1 MHYFN
6 NPIKTYNKTVLP
18 YGLDTDPIVKSM
30 HCDQHVLFYHSKFN
44 HQLINYQQKLQ
55 DFCNWANNRDVI
67 LNSAADGDLDWIA
80 NIVKFNMWVTDIKT
94 QGIVKPM
101 LIYYDGEFTSGTGES
116 RLRTLECIPEVAH
129 VTAFITTHQQHAHK
143 FSHLEQ
149 VTRFA
154 RFAEICKAT
163 LGQQFMF
170 RFTDANA
177 PWGLDWYEYDSE
189 LTRVV
194 TPSQD
199 YCVSAVRQYLE
210 QYPDTVF
217 NKDWFV
223 KLVDWQGMKE
233 SNPR

>member
-1 MHYFN
+1 MEYWN

-18 YGLDTDPIVKSM
+18 YGLDTDPIVESM
-30 HCDQHVLFYHSKFN
+30 HNKEHCLFYHSKFN
-44 HQLINYQQKLQ
+44 HRLINYQQKLQ

-67 LNSAADGDLDWIA
+67 LNSAAAGDLDWIA

-101 LIYYDGEFTSGTGES
+101 LIYYDGEFICGTGES

-143 FSHLEQ
+143 FSHLEP

-194 TPSQD
+194 TPSQE

-223 KLVDWQGMKE
+223 KLVDW
-233 SNPR
+233 SDYN

>member
-1 MHYFN
+1 MNYWN

-18 YGLDTDPIVKSM
+18 HPLDTDPIVKSM
-30 HCDQHVLFYHSKFN
+30 HNKEHCLFYHSKFN
-44 HQLINYQQKLQ
+44 HQLVNYQHRFKDLC
-55 DFCNWANNRDVI
+55 DWSNNRDK
-67 LNSAADGDLDWIA
+67 NFFANKDNHNQIA
-80 NIVKFNMWVTDIKT
+80 RIVKLNMWVADIKA

-143 FSHLEQ
+143 FSHLES

-170 RFTDANA
+170 RFTDINA

-194 TPSQD
+194 TPSQE

-223 KLVDWQGMKE
+223 KLVDW
-233 SNPR
+233 SDYN

>member
-55 DFCNWANNRDVI
+55 DFCNWANIRTEDFLLDSSNFYDIANLVK
-67 LNSAADGDLDWIA
+67 LNLWIA
-80 NIVKFNMWVTDIKT
+80 DIKA

-101 LIYYDGEFTSGTGES
+101 LIYYDGEFTCGTGES

-143 FSHLEQ
+143 FLHLEP

-177 PWGLDWYEYDSE
+177 PWGLDWYEYDSDK
-189 LTRVV
+189 TRAI

-199 YCVSAVRQYLE
+199 YCVEVFGKYL
-210 QYPDTVF
+210 QQHPDTVF
-217 NKDWFV
+217 SPEWFSQ
-223 KLVDWQGMKE
+223 LVDWNHYK
-233 SNPR
+233 NY

>member
-1 MHYFN
+1 MDYWN

-18 YGLDTDPIVKSM
+18 YGLDTDPIVESM
-30 HCDQHVLFYHSKFN
+30 HNKEHCLFYHSKFN
-44 HQLINYQQKLQ
+44 HRLINYQQKLQ
-55 DFCNWANNRDVI
+55 DLCDWANIRTEDFLLDSSNFYDIANLVK
-67 LNSAADGDLDWIA
+67 LNLWIA
-80 NIVKFNMWVTDIKT
+80 DIKA

-143 FSHLEQ
+143 FSHLEP

-177 PWGLDWYEYDSE
+177 PWGLDWYEYDSAQ
-189 LTRVV
+189 TRAV
-194 TPSQD
+194 TPRQD
-199 YCVSAVRQYLE
+199 YCVEVFGKYL
-210 QYPDTVF
+210 QQHPDTVF
-217 NKDWFV
+217 SPEWFSQ
-223 KLVDWQGMKE
+223 LVDWNHYK
-233 SNPR
+233 NY

>member
-1 MHYFN
+1 MDYWN

-18 YGLDTDPIVKSM
+18 YGLDTDPIVESM
-30 HCDQHVLFYHSKFN
+30 HNKEHCLFYHSKFN
-44 HQLINYQQKLQ
+44 HRLINYQQKLQ
-55 DFCNWANNRDVI
+55 DLCDWANIRTEDFLLDSSNFYDIANLVK
-67 LNSAADGDLDWIA
+67 LNLWIA
-80 NIVKFNMWVTDIKT
+80 DIKA

-143 FSHLEQ
+143 FLHLEP

-154 RFAEICKAT
+154 RFAEICRAT

-177 PWGLDWYEYDSE
+177 PWGLDWYEYDSAQ
-189 LTRVV
+189 TRAV
-194 TPSQD
+194 TPRQD
-199 YCVSAVRQYLE
+199 YCVEVFGKYL
-210 QYPDTVF
+210 QQHPDTVF
-217 NKDWFV
+217 SPEWFSQ
-223 KLVDWQGMKE
+223 LVDWNHYK
-233 SNPR
+233 NY

>member
-30 HCDQHVLFYHSKFN
+30 HRDQHVLFYHSKFN

-67 LNSAADGDLDWIA
+67 LNSAAAGDLDWIA

-143 FSHLEQ
+143 FSHLEP

-223 KLVDWQGMKE
+223 KLVDW
-233 SNPR
+233 SDYN

>member
-1 MHYFN
+1 M
-6 NPIKTYNKTVLP
+6 LP

-30 HCDQHVLFYHSKFN
+30 HNKEHCLFYHPKFN
-44 HQLINYQQKLQ
+44 HRLINYQQKLQ
-55 DFCNWANNRDVI
+55 DLCDWANIRTEDFLLDSSNFYDIANLVK
-67 LNSAADGDLDWIA
+67 LNLWIA
-80 NIVKFNMWVTDIKT
+80 DIKA

-101 LIYYDGEFTSGTGES
+101 LIYYDGEFTCGTGES

-143 FSHLEQ
+143 FLHLEP

-199 YCVSAVRQYLE
+199 YCVSAVRQYLY

-223 KLVDWQGMKE
+223 KLVDW
-233 SNPR
+233 SDYN

>member
-1 MHYFN
+1 MDYWN

-30 HCDQHVLFYHSKFN
+30 HNKEHCLFYHSKFN
-44 HQLINYQQKLQ
+44 HRLINYQQKLQ

-67 LNSAADGDLDWIA
+67 LNSAAAGDLDWIA

-143 FSHLEQ
+143 FSHLEP

-189 LTRVV
+189 LTRIV

-199 YCVSAVRQYLE
+199 YCVSAIRQYLE

-223 KLVDWQGMKE
+223 KLVDWQIY
-233 SNPR
+233 

>member
-1 MHYFN
+1 MDYWN
-6 NPIKTYNKTVLP
+6 NPIKTYTHTVLP
-18 YGLDTDPIVKSM
+18 YPPDTDPIVQSLHNGK
-30 HCDQHVLFYHSKFN
+30 HFLFWDSQFDHKQIVYT
-44 HQLINYQQKLQ
+44 QRLQ
-55 DFCNWANNRDVI
+55 DFCNWANNRDVV
-67 LNSAADGDLDWIA
+67 LNSKVAGDLDWIA

-94 QGIVKPM
+94 QGIIKPM
-101 LIYYDGEFTSGTGES
+101 LIYYNGEFTCGTGES
-116 RLRTLECIPEVAH
+116 RLRTLECIPKVAR
-129 VTAFITTHQQHAHK
+129 VTAFITTHQQHARE

-149 VTRFA
+149 ITTFA

-199 YCVSAVRQYLE
+199 YCVSAVRKYLE

-223 KLVDWQGMKE
+223 KLVDW
-233 SNPR
+233 SDYN

>member
-1 MHYFN
+1 MDYWN

-30 HCDQHVLFYHSKFN
+30 HNKEHCLFYHSKFN
-44 HQLINYQQKLQ
+44 HQLVNYQHRFKDLC
-55 DFCNWANNRDVI
+55 DWSNNRDK
-67 LNSAADGDLDWIA
+67 NFFTNENNHNQIA
-80 NIVKFNMWVTDIKT
+80 RIV
-94 QGIVKPM
+94 
-101 LIYYDGEFTSGTGES
+101 SGTGES

-143 FSHLEQ
+143 FSHLEP

-199 YCVSAVRQYLE
+199 YCVSAVRKYLE

-223 KLVDWQGMKE
+223 KLVDW
-233 SNPR
+233 SDYN

>member
-1 MHYFN
+1 M
-6 NPIKTYNKTVLP
+6 LP

-30 HCDQHVLFYHSKFN
+30 HNKEHCLFYHSKFN

-55 DFCNWANNRDVI
+55 DFCNWANIRTEDFLLDSSNFYDIANLVK
-67 LNSAADGDLDWIA
+67 LNLWIA
-80 NIVKFNMWVTDIKT
+80 DIKA

-101 LIYYDGEFTSGTGES
+101 LIYYDGEFTCGTGES

-143 FSHLEQ
+143 FLHLEP

-177 PWGLDWYEYDSE
+177 PWGLDWYEYDSDK
-189 LTRVV
+189 TRAI

-199 YCVSAVRQYLE
+199 YCVEVFGKYL
-210 QYPDTVF
+210 QQHPDTVF
-217 NKDWFV
+217 SPEWFSQ
-223 KLVDWQGMKE
+223 LVDWNHYK
-233 SNPR
+233 NY